1 MGMKLLWVGNHFIC
15 EDLYPPFIVE
25 NDNDYYKSLLGKFS
39 IVIKQAKMAGADVAS
54 LKILNKFRSKIL
66 EALRYYYS
74 ADLAKCNTII
84 LNLLKD
90 IGQDSIAVSRLQES
104 CAFPGQMN
112 KELQF
117 FRCRKGNPSISFSTK
132 DMLHLPCSL
141 RAKSGNYRFS
151 IPGNP
156 SLYLSNS
163 SYGCW
168 IETGFLPD
176 AEFNVAPV
184 LLDGEQIVFNLAVS
198 IKDFSRLNELESN
211 RVHTWLKLLML
222 DIATSYR
229 VKEVNRTFK
238 SEYIISQSIMMA
250 CKKLGYSGV
259 AYYSKRVDDV
269 VFARCAINLALFV
282 EYENEYSDIVK
293 HMKMDNAFNYA
304 IYKKLLPALKY
315 KDYDLRSVA
324 TGWITNIGNYDRQ
337 YPYRETE
344 FYEFDKFL
352 FTTWCDKANG
362 KGKDEIDWGI
372 NVS

>member
-1 MGMKLLWVGNHFIC
+1 MKLLWVGNHFIC

>member
-1 MGMKLLWVGNHFIC
+1 M
-15 EDLYPPFIVE
+15 
-25 NDNDYYKSLLGKFS
+25 
-39 IVIKQAKMAGADVAS
+39 
-54 LKILNKFRSKIL
+54 NKFRSKIL
-66 EALRYYYS
+66 EALRCYYS

-184 LLDGEQIVFNLAVS
+184 LLDGEQIVFNLA
-198 IKDFSRLNELESN
+198 
-211 RVHTWLKLLML
+211 
-222 DIATSYR
+222 
-229 VKEVNRTFK
+229 
-238 SEYIISQSIMMA
+238 
-250 CKKLGYSGV
+250 
-259 AYYSKRVDDV
+259 
-269 VFARCAINLALFV
+269 
-282 EYENEYSDIVK
+282 
-293 HMKMDNAFNYA
+293 
-304 IYKKLLPALKY
+304 
-315 KDYDLRSVA
+315 
-324 TGWITNIGNYDRQ
+324 
-337 YPYRETE
+337 
-344 FYEFDKFL
+344 
-352 FTTWCDKANG
+352 
-362 KGKDEIDWGI
+362 EIFQD
-372 NVS
+372 